1 VIIGRAKPINSLAL
15 LDRIAEGAKPR
26 QIAAEVGCAYST
38 LRRRI
43 SRHVQELG
51 CATLE
56 QAVAVHTAN
65 RIKAILPLAL
75 RGELER
81 RRK

>member
-1 VIIGRAKPINSLAL
+1 MLGRDKPIDAVRL
-15 LDRIAEGAKPR
+15 LDRLAEGARPR
-26 QIAAEVGCAYST
+26 QIAAEIGVAYST
-38 LRRRI
+38 IRRRI
-43 SRHVQELG
+43 SRHVQDLG

-56 QAVAVHTAN
+56 QAVAVHTTN

-81 RRK
+81 RGR